1 MSRRN
6 EKKTTE
12 GRKVMLVPL
21 KSEKRPKG
29 EPVYRDPDNPFNT
42 WTGIGKRPA
51 WLTAKLD
58 AGISLEAMKMQ
69 GVANPREHRPA
80 KYRDPRNAENTWSGT
95 GRRPT
100 WLKEL
105 LDSGLSLD
113 DLKI

>member
-1 MSRRN
+1 MIRANEIVSRRN
-6 EKKTTE
+6 EKKTAE

-105 LDSGLSLD
+105 
-113 DLKI
+113 KI

>member
-1 MSRRN
+1 
-6 EKKTTE
+6 
-12 GRKVMLVPL
+12 MLVPL

-69 GVANPREHRPA
+69 GVA
-80 KYRDPRNAENTWSGT
+80 DPRNAENTWSGT

>member
-1 MSRRN
+1 
-6 EKKTTE
+6 
-12 GRKVMLVPL
+12 MLVPL

-69 GVANPREHRPA
+69 GVANPREHRP
-80 KYRDPRNAENTWSGT
+80 DVVEHMDSN
-95 GRRPT
+95 
-100 WLKEL
+100 WLCYC
-105 LDSGLSLD
+105 DHG
-113 DLKI
+113 

>member
-1 MSRRN
+1 
-6 EKKTTE
+6 
-12 GRKVMLVPL
+12 
-21 KSEKRPKG
+21 
-29 EPVYRDPDNPFNT
+29 
-42 WTGIGKRPA
+42 
-51 WLTAKLD
+51 
-58 AGISLEAMKMQ
+58 MQ
-69 GVANPREHRPA
+69 QCRPA

>member
-1 MSRRN
+1 
-6 EKKTTE
+6 
-12 GRKVMLVPL
+12 MLVPL

-29 EPVYRDPDNPFNT
+29 EPMYRDPDNPFKT

-69 GVANPREHRPA
+69 GVANPREHRQV

-105 LDSGLSLD
+105 LDSSLSLD

>member
-1 MSRRN
+1 
-6 EKKTTE
+6 
-12 GRKVMLVPL
+12 MLVPL

-80 KYRDPRNAENTWSGT
+80 KYRDPGT
-95 GRRPT
+95 QKIPGP
-100 WLKEL
+100 
-105 LDSGLSLD
+105 GLAADPHGSKSCLIVVYH
-113 DLKI
+113 LMI

>member
-1 MSRRN
+1 
-6 EKKTTE
+6 
-12 GRKVMLVPL
+12 
-21 KSEKRPKG
+21 
-29 EPVYRDPDNPFNT
+29 
-42 WTGIGKRPA
+42 IGKRPA

-58 AGISLEAMKMQ
+58 SGISLEAMKMQ
-69 GVANPREHRPA
+69 GAGNPREHRPA

-105 LDSGLSLD
+105 LDSGISLD

>member
-1 MSRRN
+1 
-6 EKKTTE
+6 
-12 GRKVMLVPL
+12 MLVPL

-69 GVANPREHRPA
+69 GVANPREQQNTATPGTQKIPGPGLA
-80 KYRDPRNAENTWSGT
+80 ADPHGSKSC
-95 GRRPT
+95 
-100 WLKEL
+100 LIVVYHL
-105 LDSGLSLD
+105 M
-113 DLKI
+113 I

>member
-1 MSRRN
+1 MIRANEIVSRRN
-6 EKKTTE
+6 EKKTAE

-58 AGISLEAMKMQ
+58 AGISLEAMKMHNKIQ
-69 GVANPREHRPA
+69 API
-80 KYRDPRNAENTWSGT
+80 SGT
-95 GRRPT
+95 VI
-100 WLKEL
+100 
-105 LDSGLSLD
+105 
-113 DLKI
+113 KIHVNKGDKLPKDALMFEIK

>member
-1 MSRRN
+1 
-6 EKKTTE
+6 
-12 GRKVMLVPL
+12 
-21 KSEKRPKG
+21 
-29 EPVYRDPDNPFNT
+29 
-42 WTGIGKRPA
+42 
-51 WLTAKLD
+51 
-58 AGISLEAMKMQ
+58 MKMQ

>member
-1 MSRRN
+1 MIRANEIVSRRN
-6 EKKTTE
+6 EKKTAE

-80 KYRDPRNAENTWSGT
+80 KYRDPRHAENTWS
-95 GRRPT
+95 
-100 WLKEL
+100 
-105 LDSGLSLD
+105 
-113 DLKI
+113 

>member
-1 MSRRN
+1 MFMIRANEIVSRRN
-6 EKKTTE
+6 EKKTSE

-29 EPVYRDPDNPFNT
+29 EPMYRDPDNPFNT

-69 GVANPREHRPA
+69 GVFYCESS
-80 KYRDPRNAENTWSGT
+80 EN
-95 GRRPT
+95 RRPCPCIIAQ
-100 WLKEL
+100 LAL
-105 LDSGLSLD
+105 
-113 DLKI
+113 